1 MYFLKSMITVRTQ
14 QLEVKSL
21 LKDERFLTY
30 CTHKIRELIEMH
42 TFSVQFGQWKT
53 LPKLAFK
60 FSLEILNPYYEK

>member
-30 CTHKIRELIEMH
+30 CTHKIRELIEMY
-42 TFSVQFGQWKT
+42 TFSVQFGQ
-53 LPKLAFK
+53 
-60 FSLEILNPYYEK
+60 